1 MAERGV
7 HAYRLAR
14 WSQGLHGRGLVD
26 LIRIESLGPDHSG
39 PAEDTDGI
47 SHGRLLPH
55 RFH

>member
-39 PAEDTDGI
+39 PAEDTDSI